1 MVIWNA
7 QFETGSSRLDQQ
19 HRTLINNLNHLED
32 MLMTTNPTRAECEFL
47 IHLVEFLENYADTHF
62 NEEEGCMER
71 YRCPAHQKNKE
82 AHEQF
87 RAFFKRFKVRYQA
100 KGFRR
105 EILLELHKTL
115 SQWIEEHILR
125 VDTQLR
131 ACIKA

>member
-1 MVIWNA
+1 MVIWNS

-32 MLMTTNPTRAECEFL
+32 MLMITNPSRAECEFL

-87 RAFFKRFKVRYQA
+87 RTFFKQFKARYQA

>member
-1 MVIWNA
+1 MI
-7 QFETGSSRLDQQ
+7 
-19 HRTLINNLNHLED
+19 
-32 MLMTTNPTRAECEFL
+32 TNPSRAECEFL

-87 RAFFKRFKVRYQA
+87 RTFFKEFKARYQA